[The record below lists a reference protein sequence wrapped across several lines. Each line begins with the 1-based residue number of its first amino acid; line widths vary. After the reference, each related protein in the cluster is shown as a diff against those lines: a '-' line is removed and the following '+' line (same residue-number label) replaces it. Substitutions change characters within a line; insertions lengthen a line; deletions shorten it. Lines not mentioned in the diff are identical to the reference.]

1 MDNNIVDALK
11 EKVKLKCTVCG
22 VGNAG
27 SQFVDAAYKAG
38 FRNVFCINSSSK
50 DMDNDVLNADIPCF
64 LVGSDGRGAGM
75 NRNAAKELFK
85 MNYRHLFENQKFVQY
100 CEESDVIVIGTSCSG
115 GTGSGISPIVV
126 KAVKQMYPNKI
137 VMFYG
142 ILPRLTSSDVELS
155 NAMACVAEIEELN
168 KSGLGIPYMLADLN
182 YYEGISNEVAF
193 VKVVEKMVTDIKVIA
208 GDYLNY
214 SKYRMIDENDMKV
227 ICLLTNMDIPLGNN
241 IGNSVEV
248 LEAINSLYYNPD
260 NNLMKLCI
268 ELSSYMVKLGLD
280 ISYEE
285 AKNKVND
292 VISNKMAYNKLLEFI
307 KYQGGDVNLLP
318 RSQYVYDVKSE
329 KQGYLTSI
337 YSLEVAKLSSALG
350 AGRMSKDDNIDYS
363 AGIIF
368 EKGINDIVNVG
379 DTIMKLYANRQLPLI
394 DVDKLFTISDKMVEN
409 VNLIYEVI
417 E

>member
-1 MDNNIVDALK
+1 MDNIIDALK

-27 SQFVDAAYKAG
+27 SQFVDAAYKVG

-50 DMDNDVLNADIPCF
+50 DMDNDVLNANIPCF

-155 NAMACVAEIEELN
+155 NAMECVAEIEELN

-193 VKVVEKMVTDIKVIA
+193 VKVVEKMATDIKVIA

-227 ICLLTNMDIPLGNN
+227 IISPSGYLSIYKIDNITQQMVDKESIQSMLIKQIKNSPAVEIARDGLVDQMAFIYSVPEDMGDSAKSGDYAEINNYVGRPLGIFENYAIVRGGTAQVILIVSGQSYPVGKMTTINEIIRSGAEARRQKIEARKTADSSFNSTYKFLQDSSVSNVDLTGKSKSVDEADKNN
-241 IGNSVEV
+241 I
-248 LEAINSLYYNPD
+248 L
-260 NNLMKLCI
+260 NNL
-268 ELSSYMVKLGLD
+268 
-280 ISYEE
+280 
-285 AKNKVND
+285 
-292 VISNKMAYNKLLEFI
+292 F
-307 KYQGGDVNLLP
+307 
-318 RSQYVYDVKSE
+318 
-329 KQGYLTSI
+329 
-337 YSLEVAKLSSALG
+337 
-350 AGRMSKDDNIDYS
+350 
-363 AGIIF
+363 
-368 EKGINDIVNVG
+368 
-379 DTIMKLYANRQLPLI
+379 
-394 DVDKLFTISDKMVEN
+394 
-409 VNLIYEVI
+409 
-417 E
+417 

>member
-1 MDNNIVDALK
+1 MDNNIIDALK

-50 DMDNDVLNADIPCF
+50 DMDNDVLNANIPCF

-155 NAMACVAEIEELN
+155 NAMECVAEIEELN

-193 VKVVEKMVTDIKVIA
+193 VKVVEKMATDIKVIA

-227 ICLLTNMDIPLGNN
+227 IISPSGYLSIYKIDNITQQMVDKESIQSMLIKQIKNSPAVEIARDGLVDQMAFIYSVPEDMGDSAKSGDYAEINNYVGRPLGIFENYAIVRGGTAQVILIVSGQSYPVGKMTTINEIIRSGAEARRQKIEARKTADSSFNSTYKFLQDSSVSNVALTGKSKSVDEADKNN
-241 IGNSVEV
+241 I
-248 LEAINSLYYNPD
+248 L
-260 NNLMKLCI
+260 NNL
-268 ELSSYMVKLGLD
+268 
-280 ISYEE
+280 
-285 AKNKVND
+285 
-292 VISNKMAYNKLLEFI
+292 F
-307 KYQGGDVNLLP
+307 
-318 RSQYVYDVKSE
+318 
-329 KQGYLTSI
+329 
-337 YSLEVAKLSSALG
+337 
-350 AGRMSKDDNIDYS
+350 
-363 AGIIF
+363 
-368 EKGINDIVNVG
+368 
-379 DTIMKLYANRQLPLI
+379 
-394 DVDKLFTISDKMVEN
+394 
-409 VNLIYEVI
+409 
-417 E
+417 

>member
-1 MDNNIVDALK
+1 MDNNIIDALK

-50 DMDNDVLNADIPCF
+50 AMDNDVLNANIPCF

-155 NAMACVAEIEELN
+155 NAMECVAEIEELN

-193 VKVVEKMVTDIKVIA
+193 VKVVEKMATDIKVIA

-227 ICLLTNMDIPLGNN
+227 IISPSGYLSIYKIDNITQQMVDKESIQSMLIKQIKNSPAVEIARDGLVDQMAFIYSVPEDMGDSAKSGDYAEINNYVGRPLGIFENYAIVRGGTAQVILIVSGQSYPVGKMTTINEIIRSGAEARRQKIEARKTADSSFNSTYKFLQDSSVSNVDLTGKSKSVDEADKNN
-241 IGNSVEV
+241 I
-248 LEAINSLYYNPD
+248 L
-260 NNLMKLCI
+260 NNL
-268 ELSSYMVKLGLD
+268 
-280 ISYEE
+280 
-285 AKNKVND
+285 
-292 VISNKMAYNKLLEFI
+292 F
-307 KYQGGDVNLLP
+307 
-318 RSQYVYDVKSE
+318 
-329 KQGYLTSI
+329 
-337 YSLEVAKLSSALG
+337 
-350 AGRMSKDDNIDYS
+350 
-363 AGIIF
+363 
-368 EKGINDIVNVG
+368 
-379 DTIMKLYANRQLPLI
+379 
-394 DVDKLFTISDKMVEN
+394 
-409 VNLIYEVI
+409 
-417 E
+417 

>member
-1 MDNNIVDALK
+1 MDNNNIVDALK

-50 DMDNDVLNADIPCF
+50 DMDNDVLNANIPCF

-193 VKVVEKMVTDIKVIA
+193 VKVVEKMATDIKVIA

-227 ICLLTNMDIPLGNN
+227 IISPSGYLSIYKIDNITQQMVDKESIQSMLIKQIKHSPAVEIARDGLVDQMAFIYSVPEDMGDSAKSGDYAEINNYIGRPLGIFENYAIVRGGTAQVILIVSGQSYPVGKMTTIN
-241 IGNSVEV
+241 EIIRSGAEARRQKIEARKTADSSLNSTYKFLQDSSVSNV
-248 LEAINSLYYNPD
+248 DLTGKSKSVDEADKNDIL
-260 NNLMKLCI
+260 NNL
-268 ELSSYMVKLGLD
+268 
-280 ISYEE
+280 
-285 AKNKVND
+285 
-292 VISNKMAYNKLLEFI
+292 F
-307 KYQGGDVNLLP
+307 
-318 RSQYVYDVKSE
+318 
-329 KQGYLTSI
+329 
-337 YSLEVAKLSSALG
+337 
-350 AGRMSKDDNIDYS
+350 
-363 AGIIF
+363 
-368 EKGINDIVNVG
+368 
-379 DTIMKLYANRQLPLI
+379 
-394 DVDKLFTISDKMVEN
+394 
-409 VNLIYEVI
+409 
-417 E
+417 

>member
-1 MDNNIVDALK
+1 MDNNIIDALK

-27 SQFVDAAYKAG
+27 SQFVDAAYKVG

-50 DMDNDVLNADIPCF
+50 DMDNDVLNANIPCF

-155 NAMACVAEIEELN
+155 NAMECVAEIEELN

-193 VKVVEKMVTDIKVIA
+193 VKVVEKMATDIKVIA

-214 SKYRMIDENDMKV
+214 SKYLMIDENDMKV
-227 ICLLTNMDIPLGNN
+227 IISPSGYLSIYKIDNITQQMVDKESIQSMLIKQIKNSPAVEIARDGLVDQMAFIYSVPEDMGDSAKSGDYAEINNYVGRPLGIFENYAIVRGGTAQVILIVSGQSYPVGKMTTINEIIRSGAEARRQKIEARKTADSSFNSTYKFLQDSSVSNVDLTGKSKSVDEADKNN
-241 IGNSVEV
+241 I
-248 LEAINSLYYNPD
+248 L
-260 NNLMKLCI
+260 NNL
-268 ELSSYMVKLGLD
+268 
-280 ISYEE
+280 
-285 AKNKVND
+285 
-292 VISNKMAYNKLLEFI
+292 F
-307 KYQGGDVNLLP
+307 
-318 RSQYVYDVKSE
+318 
-329 KQGYLTSI
+329 
-337 YSLEVAKLSSALG
+337 
-350 AGRMSKDDNIDYS
+350 
-363 AGIIF
+363 
-368 EKGINDIVNVG
+368 
-379 DTIMKLYANRQLPLI
+379 
-394 DVDKLFTISDKMVEN
+394 
-409 VNLIYEVI
+409 
-417 E
+417 

>member
-1 MDNNIVDALK
+1 MDNNIIDALK

-27 SQFVDAAYKAG
+27 SQFVDAAYKDG

-50 DMDNDVLNADIPCF
+50 DMDNDVLNANIPCF

-155 NAMACVAEIEELN
+155 NAMECVAEIEELN

-193 VKVVEKMVTDIKVIA
+193 VKVVEKMATDIKVIA

-227 ICLLTNMDIPLGNN
+227 IISPSGYLSIYKIDNITQQMVDKESIQSMLIKQIKNSPAVEIARDGLVDQMAFIYSVPEDMGDSAKSGDYAEINNYVGRPLGIFENYAIVRGGTAQVILIVSGQSYPVGKMTTINEIIRSGAEARRQKIEARKTADSSFNSTYKFLQDSSVSNVDLTGKSKSVDEADKNN
-241 IGNSVEV
+241 I
-248 LEAINSLYYNPD
+248 L
-260 NNLMKLCI
+260 NNL
-268 ELSSYMVKLGLD
+268 
-280 ISYEE
+280 
-285 AKNKVND
+285 
-292 VISNKMAYNKLLEFI
+292 F
-307 KYQGGDVNLLP
+307 
-318 RSQYVYDVKSE
+318 
-329 KQGYLTSI
+329 
-337 YSLEVAKLSSALG
+337 
-350 AGRMSKDDNIDYS
+350 
-363 AGIIF
+363 
-368 EKGINDIVNVG
+368 
-379 DTIMKLYANRQLPLI
+379 
-394 DVDKLFTISDKMVEN
+394 
-409 VNLIYEVI
+409 
-417 E
+417 

>member
-1 MDNNIVDALK
+1 MDNNIIDALK

-50 DMDNDVLNADIPCF
+50 DMDNDVLNANISCF

-155 NAMACVAEIEELN
+155 NAMECVAEIEELN

-193 VKVVEKMVTDIKVIA
+193 VKVVEKMATDIKVIA

-227 ICLLTNMDIPLGNN
+227 IISPSGYLSIYKIDNITQQMVDKESIQSMLIKQIKNSPAVEIARDGLVDQMAFIYSVPEDMGDSAKSGDYAEINNYVGRPLGIFENYAIVRGGTAQVILIVSGQSYPVGKMTTINEIIRSGAEARRQKIEARKTADSSFNSTYKFLQDSSVSNVDLTGKSKSVDEADKNN
-241 IGNSVEV
+241 I
-248 LEAINSLYYNPD
+248 L
-260 NNLMKLCI
+260 NNL
-268 ELSSYMVKLGLD
+268 
-280 ISYEE
+280 
-285 AKNKVND
+285 
-292 VISNKMAYNKLLEFI
+292 F
-307 KYQGGDVNLLP
+307 
-318 RSQYVYDVKSE
+318 
-329 KQGYLTSI
+329 
-337 YSLEVAKLSSALG
+337 
-350 AGRMSKDDNIDYS
+350 
-363 AGIIF
+363 
-368 EKGINDIVNVG
+368 
-379 DTIMKLYANRQLPLI
+379 
-394 DVDKLFTISDKMVEN
+394 
-409 VNLIYEVI
+409 
-417 E
+417 

>member
-1 MDNNIVDALK
+1 MDNNIIDALK

-50 DMDNDVLNADIPCF
+50 DMDDDVLNANIPCF

-75 NRNAAKELFK
+75 NRNTAKELFK

-155 NAMACVAEIEELN
+155 NAMECVAEIEELN

-193 VKVVEKMVTDIKVIA
+193 VKVVEKMATDIKVIA

-227 ICLLTNMDIPLGNN
+227 IISPSGYLSIYKIDNITQQMVDKESIQSMLIKQIKNSPAVEIARDGLVDQMAFIYSVPEDMGDSAKSGDYAEINNYVGRPLGIFENYAIVRGGTAQVILIVSGQSYPVGKMTTINEIIRSGAEARRQKIEARKTADSSFNSTYKFLQDSSVSNVDLTGKSKSVDEADKNN
-241 IGNSVEV
+241 I
-248 LEAINSLYYNPD
+248 L
-260 NNLMKLCI
+260 NNL
-268 ELSSYMVKLGLD
+268 
-280 ISYEE
+280 
-285 AKNKVND
+285 
-292 VISNKMAYNKLLEFI
+292 F
-307 KYQGGDVNLLP
+307 
-318 RSQYVYDVKSE
+318 
-329 KQGYLTSI
+329 
-337 YSLEVAKLSSALG
+337 
-350 AGRMSKDDNIDYS
+350 
-363 AGIIF
+363 
-368 EKGINDIVNVG
+368 
-379 DTIMKLYANRQLPLI
+379 
-394 DVDKLFTISDKMVEN
+394 
-409 VNLIYEVI
+409 
-417 E
+417 

>member
-1 MDNNIVDALK
+1 MDNNIIDALK

-27 SQFVDAAYKAG
+27 SQFVDAAYKVG

-50 DMDNDVLNADIPCF
+50 DMDNDVLNANIPCF

-155 NAMACVAEIEELN
+155 NAMECVAEIEELN

-193 VKVVEKMVTDIKVIA
+193 VKVVEKMATDIKVIA

-227 ICLLTNMDIPLGNN
+227 IISPSGYLSIYKIDNITQQMVDKESIQSMLIKQIKNSPAVEIARDGLVDQMAFIYSVPEDMGDSAKSGDYAEINNYVGRPLGIFENYAIVRGGTAQVILIVSGQSYPVGKMTTINEIIRSGAEARRQKIEARKTADSSFNSTYKFLQDSSVSNVDLTGKSKSVDEADKNN
-241 IGNSVEV
+241 I
-248 LEAINSLYYNPD
+248 L
-260 NNLMKLCI
+260 NNL
-268 ELSSYMVKLGLD
+268 
-280 ISYEE
+280 
-285 AKNKVND
+285 
-292 VISNKMAYNKLLEFI
+292 F
-307 KYQGGDVNLLP
+307 
-318 RSQYVYDVKSE
+318 
-329 KQGYLTSI
+329 
-337 YSLEVAKLSSALG
+337 
-350 AGRMSKDDNIDYS
+350 
-363 AGIIF
+363 
-368 EKGINDIVNVG
+368 
-379 DTIMKLYANRQLPLI
+379 
-394 DVDKLFTISDKMVEN
+394 
-409 VNLIYEVI
+409 
-417 E
+417 

>member
-50 DMDNDVLNADIPCF
+50 DMDNDVLNANIPCF

-155 NAMACVAEIEELN
+155 NAMECVAEIEELN

-193 VKVVEKMVTDIKVIA
+193 VKVVEKMATDIKVIA

-227 ICLLTNMDIPLGNN
+227 IISPSGYLSIYKIDNITQQMVDKESIQSMLIKQIKNSPAVEIARDGLVDQMAFIYSVPEDMGDSAKSGDYAEINNYVGRPLGIFENYAIVRGGTAQVILIVSGQSYPVGKMTTINEIIRSGAEARRQKIEARKTADSSFNSTYKFLQDSSVSNVDLTGKSKSVDEADKNN
-241 IGNSVEV
+241 I
-248 LEAINSLYYNPD
+248 L
-260 NNLMKLCI
+260 NNL
-268 ELSSYMVKLGLD
+268 
-280 ISYEE
+280 
-285 AKNKVND
+285 
-292 VISNKMAYNKLLEFI
+292 F
-307 KYQGGDVNLLP
+307 
-318 RSQYVYDVKSE
+318 
-329 KQGYLTSI
+329 
-337 YSLEVAKLSSALG
+337 
-350 AGRMSKDDNIDYS
+350 
-363 AGIIF
+363 
-368 EKGINDIVNVG
+368 
-379 DTIMKLYANRQLPLI
+379 
-394 DVDKLFTISDKMVEN
+394 
-409 VNLIYEVI
+409 
-417 E
+417 

>member
-1 MDNNIVDALK
+1 MDNNIIDALK

-50 DMDNDVLNADIPCF
+50 DMDNDVLNANIPCF

-85 MNYRHLFENQKFVQY
+85 RNYRHLFENQKFVQY

-155 NAMACVAEIEELN
+155 NAMECVAEIEELN

-193 VKVVEKMVTDIKVIA
+193 VKVVEKMATDIKVIA

-227 ICLLTNMDIPLGNN
+227 IISPSGYLSIYKIDNITQQMVDKESIQSMLIKQIKNSPAVEIARDGLVDQMAFIYSVPEDMGDSAKSGDYAEINNYVGRPLGIFENYAIVRGGTAQVILIVSGQSYPVGKMTTINEIIRSGAEARRQKIEARKTADSSFNSTYKFLQDSSVSNVDLTGKSKSVDEADKNN
-241 IGNSVEV
+241 I
-248 LEAINSLYYNPD
+248 L
-260 NNLMKLCI
+260 NNL
-268 ELSSYMVKLGLD
+268 
-280 ISYEE
+280 
-285 AKNKVND
+285 
-292 VISNKMAYNKLLEFI
+292 F
-307 KYQGGDVNLLP
+307 
-318 RSQYVYDVKSE
+318 
-329 KQGYLTSI
+329 
-337 YSLEVAKLSSALG
+337 
-350 AGRMSKDDNIDYS
+350 
-363 AGIIF
+363 
-368 EKGINDIVNVG
+368 
-379 DTIMKLYANRQLPLI
+379 
-394 DVDKLFTISDKMVEN
+394 
-409 VNLIYEVI
+409 
-417 E
+417 

>member
-1 MDNNIVDALK
+1 MDNNNIIDALK

-50 DMDNDVLNADIPCF
+50 DMDNDVLNANIPCF

-155 NAMACVAEIEELN
+155 NAMECVAEIEELN

-193 VKVVEKMVTDIKVIA
+193 VKVVEKMATDIKVIA

-227 ICLLTNMDIPLGNN
+227 IISPSGYLSIYKIDNITQQMVDKESIQSMLIKQIKNSPAVEIARDGLVDQMAFIYSVPEDMGDSAKSGDYAEINNYVGRPLGIFENYAIVRGGTAQVILIVSGQSYPVGKMTTINEIIRSGAEARRQKIEARKTADSSFNSTYKFLQDSSVSNVDLTGKSKSVDEADKNN
-241 IGNSVEV
+241 I
-248 LEAINSLYYNPD
+248 L
-260 NNLMKLCI
+260 NNL
-268 ELSSYMVKLGLD
+268 
-280 ISYEE
+280 
-285 AKNKVND
+285 
-292 VISNKMAYNKLLEFI
+292 F
-307 KYQGGDVNLLP
+307 
-318 RSQYVYDVKSE
+318 
-329 KQGYLTSI
+329 
-337 YSLEVAKLSSALG
+337 
-350 AGRMSKDDNIDYS
+350 
-363 AGIIF
+363 
-368 EKGINDIVNVG
+368 
-379 DTIMKLYANRQLPLI
+379 
-394 DVDKLFTISDKMVEN
+394 
-409 VNLIYEVI
+409 
-417 E
+417 

>member
-1 MDNNIVDALK
+1 MDNNIIDALK
-11 EKVKLKCTVCG
+11 EKVKLKCTICG

-50 DMDNDVLNADIPCF
+50 DMDDDVLNANIPCF

-155 NAMACVAEIEELN
+155 NAMECVAEIEELN

-193 VKVVEKMVTDIKVIA
+193 VKVVEKMATDIKVIA

-227 ICLLTNMDIPLGNN
+227 IISPSGYLSIYKIDNITQQMVDKESIQSMLIKQIKNSPAVEIARDGLVDQMAFIYSVPEDMGDSAKSGDYAEINNYVGRPLGIFENYAIVRGGTAQVILIVSGQSYPVGKMTTINEIIRSGAEARRQKIEARKTADSSFNSTYKFLQDSSVSNVDLTGKSKSVDEADKNN
-241 IGNSVEV
+241 I
-248 LEAINSLYYNPD
+248 L
-260 NNLMKLCI
+260 NNL
-268 ELSSYMVKLGLD
+268 
-280 ISYEE
+280 
-285 AKNKVND
+285 
-292 VISNKMAYNKLLEFI
+292 F
-307 KYQGGDVNLLP
+307 
-318 RSQYVYDVKSE
+318 
-329 KQGYLTSI
+329 
-337 YSLEVAKLSSALG
+337 
-350 AGRMSKDDNIDYS
+350 
-363 AGIIF
+363 
-368 EKGINDIVNVG
+368 
-379 DTIMKLYANRQLPLI
+379 
-394 DVDKLFTISDKMVEN
+394 
-409 VNLIYEVI
+409 
-417 E
+417 

>member
-1 MDNNIVDALK
+1 MDNNIIDALK

-50 DMDNDVLNADIPCF
+50 DMDNDVLNANIPCF

-155 NAMACVAEIEELN
+155 NAMECVAEIEELN

-193 VKVVEKMVTDIKVIA
+193 VKVVEKMATDIKVIA

-227 ICLLTNMDIPLGNN
+227 IISPSGYLSIYKIDNITQQMVDKESIQSMLIKQIKNSPAVEIARDGLVDQMAFIYSVPEDMGDSAKSGDYAEINNYVGRPLGIFENYAIVRGGTAQVILIVSGQSYPVGKMTTINEISRSGAEARRQKIEARKTADSSFNSTYKFLQDSSVSNVDLTGKSKSVDEADKNN
-241 IGNSVEV
+241 I
-248 LEAINSLYYNPD
+248 L
-260 NNLMKLCI
+260 NNL
-268 ELSSYMVKLGLD
+268 
-280 ISYEE
+280 
-285 AKNKVND
+285 
-292 VISNKMAYNKLLEFI
+292 F
-307 KYQGGDVNLLP
+307 
-318 RSQYVYDVKSE
+318 
-329 KQGYLTSI
+329 
-337 YSLEVAKLSSALG
+337 
-350 AGRMSKDDNIDYS
+350 
-363 AGIIF
+363 
-368 EKGINDIVNVG
+368 
-379 DTIMKLYANRQLPLI
+379 
-394 DVDKLFTISDKMVEN
+394 
-409 VNLIYEVI
+409 
-417 E
+417 

>member
-1 MDNNIVDALK
+1 MDNIIDALK

-50 DMDNDVLNADIPCF
+50 DMDNDVLNANIPCF

-155 NAMACVAEIEELN
+155 NAMECVAEIEELN

-193 VKVVEKMVTDIKVIA
+193 VKVVEKMATDIKVIA

-227 ICLLTNMDIPLGNN
+227 IISPSGYLSIYKIDNITQQMVDKESIQSMLIKQIKNSPAVEIARDGLVDQMAFIYSVPEDMGDSAKSGDYAEINNYVGRPLGIFENYAIVRGGTAQVILIVSGQSYPVGKMTTINEIIRSGAEARRQKIEARKTADSSFNSTYKFLQDSSVSNVDLTGKSKSVDEADKNN
-241 IGNSVEV
+241 I
-248 LEAINSLYYNPD
+248 L
-260 NNLMKLCI
+260 NNL
-268 ELSSYMVKLGLD
+268 
-280 ISYEE
+280 
-285 AKNKVND
+285 
-292 VISNKMAYNKLLEFI
+292 F
-307 KYQGGDVNLLP
+307 
-318 RSQYVYDVKSE
+318 
-329 KQGYLTSI
+329 
-337 YSLEVAKLSSALG
+337 
-350 AGRMSKDDNIDYS
+350 
-363 AGIIF
+363 
-368 EKGINDIVNVG
+368 
-379 DTIMKLYANRQLPLI
+379 
-394 DVDKLFTISDKMVEN
+394 
-409 VNLIYEVI
+409 
-417 E
+417 

>member
-1 MDNNIVDALK
+1 MDNNIVVALK

-22 VGNAG
+22 IGNAG
-27 SQFVDAAYKAG
+27 SQFVDAAYKAE

-50 DMDNDVLNADIPCF
+50 DMDNDVLNANIPCF

-142 ILPRLTSSDVELS
+142 ILPRLTSSDVERS
-155 NAMACVAEIEELN
+155 NAMACVAEIEELK

-227 ICLLTNMDIPLGNN
+227 ITSPAGYMSIYKIDNITQQMVDKESIQSMLIKQIKHSPAVEIARDGLVDQMAFIYSVPEDMGDSAKSGDYAEINNYVGRPLGIFENYAIVRGGTAQVILIVSGQSYPVGKMTTIN
-241 IGNSVEV
+241 EIIRSGAEARRQKIEARKTADSSLNSTYKFLQDSSVSNVDLTGKSKSVDESDKNDI
-248 LEAINSLYYNPD
+248 L
-260 NNLMKLCI
+260 NNL
-268 ELSSYMVKLGLD
+268 
-280 ISYEE
+280 
-285 AKNKVND
+285 
-292 VISNKMAYNKLLEFI
+292 F
-307 KYQGGDVNLLP
+307 
-318 RSQYVYDVKSE
+318 
-329 KQGYLTSI
+329 
-337 YSLEVAKLSSALG
+337 
-350 AGRMSKDDNIDYS
+350 
-363 AGIIF
+363 
-368 EKGINDIVNVG
+368 
-379 DTIMKLYANRQLPLI
+379 
-394 DVDKLFTISDKMVEN
+394 
-409 VNLIYEVI
+409 
-417 E
+417 